1 MKLTKLRRKQL
12 SKRNLLRLL
21 PSLLV
26 ELAFFRELELTYRIS
41 LFKNK
46 KNNFYCFPSSVTFLL
61 YIEKQEQ
68 LKY

>member
-12 SKRNLLRLL
+12 PKRNLLRLL

-26 ELAFFRELELTYRIS
+26 ELAFFRELELTYTIS

-46 KNNFYCFPSSVTFLL
+46 K
-61 YIEKQEQ
+61 K
-68 LKY
+68 